1 MKGPHLAMN
10 ELAQTAIALS
20 GSKATQSSMASMNI
34 GLDSSGSHFLG
45 NWVALA
51 GDFSITL

>member
-1 MKGPHLAMN
+1 MN